1 MKIGI
6 DATGLYGDR
15 TGVENYIAN
24 VVSNL
29 LIIDQQN
36 QYIVYCK
43 DELPAEFD
51 LNIENCDYIVA
62 TTGNRKLYQQFGLPL
77 RIVRDKIDIM
87 FYPSSCMPLI
97 STAKKVVTVHDVFPF
112 VIPEN
117 RPKYH
122 VSSSLLSTINFGYWK
137 YIMWATCKKA
147 DHLIA
152 VSTTT
157 QRDVVKLI
165 NVPVEKIDVIGE
177 GISRQ
182 FLKKIDPAAVT
193 RFKREHKFSSPY
205 ILCVG
210 TGTYKNIQGSVN
222 AFFELKSK
230 GYYDLELVVT
240 GPKSRVLD
248 RVFQMVEQS
257 KFVDQIHFTGYFP
270 EEEMPLLYKS
280 ASVLLF
286 PSFYEGFGLPVL
298 EAFACGL
305 PVIVSSVGSLPEV
318 AGDAALYVDPNDHN
332 DIARKVEILL
342 NDSNLYQE
350 QVCKGY
356 AQAEKFTWRST
367 AEQILVLMKKVV
379 EEGLVKA

>member
-36 QYIVYCK
+36 TYVVYCK
-43 DELPAEFD
+43 NELPTEFD
-51 LNIENCDYIVA
+51 PNIPNCDYIVA
-62 TTGNRKLYQQFGLPL
+62 TTGNRKIYQQLGLPL
-77 RIVRDKIDIM
+77 RVVRDKIDIM

-97 STAKKVVTVHDVFPF
+97 SPAKKVVTVHDVFPF

-122 VSSSLLSTINFGYWK
+122 VSSSLLSTINYGYWK

-152 VSTTT
+152 VSRTT
-157 QRDVVKLI
+157 QRDVVKTI
-165 NVPVEKIDVIGE
+165 NVPMQKIDVIGE
-177 GISRQ
+177 GISPQ
-182 FLKKIDPAAVT
+182 FLQNIDPAAVT
-193 RFKREHKFSSPY
+193 RFKSKKTFSTPY

-222 AFFELKSK
+222 AFFDLKSG
-230 GYYDLELVVT
+230 GYYDLELVIT
-240 GPKSRVLD
+240 GPKSRVIEK
-248 RVFQMVEQS
+248 VFKMVEQS
-257 KFVDQIHFTGYFP
+257 KFADQIHFTGYFP

-305 PVIVSSVGSLPEV
+305 PAIVSNVGSLPEV
-318 AGDAALYVDPNDHN
+318 AGDAALYVDPNDHK

-342 NDSNLYQE
+342 NDSTLYQE

-356 AQAEKFTWRST
+356 IQSENFTWRST
-367 AEQILVLMKKVV
+367 AEQILELLTKV
-379 EEGLVKA
+379 ARD